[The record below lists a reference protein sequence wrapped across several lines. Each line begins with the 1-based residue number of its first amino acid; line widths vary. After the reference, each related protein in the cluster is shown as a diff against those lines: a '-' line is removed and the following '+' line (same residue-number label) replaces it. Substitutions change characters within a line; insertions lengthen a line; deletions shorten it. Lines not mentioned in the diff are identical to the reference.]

1 MFGIMA
7 CKAGLIGFV
16 VGVVGYLLV
25 LFGFK
30 ELRNMCLKLFDIK
43 HIIGSSIIY
52 GMLMGLSVTC
62 VGIIVESAK
71 TLFKVMQ

>member
-30 ELRNMCLKLFDIK
+30 ELRDICLKLFDIK
-43 HIIGSSIIY
+43 HIIGSSIIS
-52 GMLMGLSVTC
+52 GMLTGLGVIF

-71 TLFKVMQ
+71 ILSKLI